1 MKAHESS
8 GKGSPSVTSQR
19 MSARASGLK
28 SRFIQSLNGSF
39 TLSGKLA
46 RFRRDLVFV
55 NLLSLVLLARNAS
68 ARRPTPIRIVWSAAS
83 PQAKFEDATSW
94 SAQMYT
100 AFVGVDH
107 SWPGWNALR
116 SLLH

>member
-1 MKAHESS
+1 M
-8 GKGSPSVTSQR
+8 
-19 MSARASGLK
+19 
-28 SRFIQSLNGSF
+28 
-39 TLSGKLA
+39 
-46 RFRRDLVFV
+46 
-55 NLLSLVLLARNAS
+55 
-68 ARRPTPIRIVWSAAS
+68 PIRSGAYKLQNCRLIGMYGPPPRRKRNLKTPQVGLRKCIRPLLEWITPGQDGMRCALFSINWSVAKDYVWSAAS